1 MSSQGDLKVEVLD
14 HGYVHLV
21 DWMPHCNRLESYS
34 LSHYEFDGQKHLTS
48 MADRAITDAARV
60 SYADG
65 TNRKRA
71 DYGLLKYLYEHKHM
85 TPFEM
90 VEFKFEVK
98 CPLFI
103 ARQWMRHRGA
113 SYNEVSARYS
123 QVSDCWYTPAE
134 WRLQANKNKQG
145 SEGASQDWQLLTG
158 QYDNACAFAYAT
170 YLGML
175 ERGIA
180 REQARMI
187 LPQSM
192 YTTFIYKT
200 DLRSLLNFLELRS
213 DNHAQYEIREYAN
226 TICSLVERIV
236 PATIELMKNNRPE
249 PLTNG

>member
-1 MSSQGDLKVEVLD
+1 MLSQDEMFKIQVLD

-21 DWMPHCNRLESYS
+21 DWMPHCQPLENHRLSY
-34 LSHYEFDGQKHLTS
+34 YELDGQKNLAS
-48 MADRAITDAARV
+48 EADRSITDAARV
-60 SYADG
+60 SYASG

-71 DYGLLKYLYEHKHM
+71 DYGLLKYLYEHQHM

-103 ARQWMRHRGA
+103 ARQWMRHRAA

-123 QVSDCWYTPAE
+123 QVTDCWYTPVE
-134 WRLQANKNKQG
+134 WRLQGGKNKQSSSG
-145 SEGASQDWQLLTG
+145 VSKDDLLLTG
-158 QYDNACAFAYAT
+158 QYDNMCASAYAT

-175 ERGIA
+175 ERGVA
-180 REQARMI
+180 REQARMV

-200 DLRSLLNFLELRS
+200 DLRALLNFLQLRM
-213 DNHAQYEIREYAN
+213 DEHAQYEIREYAN
-226 TICSLVERIV
+226 TICSLIERIV
-236 PATIELMKNNRPE
+236 PATIELLNKDKE
-249 PLTNG
+249 